1 MTDMTLSPVAHP
13 AAAVPLL
20 RLPRLTLPPRW
31 AALGL
36 ALWCTIGLNQAW
48 WARLTQLSHEQSLST
63 TEQLWTALVLA
74 VLSPLFLAL
83 RLVRAVVRG
92 LRDK

>member
-20 RLPRLTLPPRW
+20 PLPRLTLSPRW
-31 AALGL
+31 AALAL

-48 WARLTQLSHEQSLST
+48 WARLTQLSREQSLST
-63 TEQLWTALVLA
+63 TEQLWTALVLTA
-74 VLSPLFLAL
+74 ATFLWFMLLS
-83 RLVRAVVRG
+83 
-92 LRDK
+92 